1 MKDLTTVLAAVK
13 RERTRSDAVYVMLS
27 IMSPK
32 DWTEMLQE
40 DVDDVKE
47 AMDTEDKER
56 ILACAIELATT
67 AVCLAENAEDLF
79 DVDQ

>member
-1 MKDLTTVLAAVK
+1 MKDLMSVLAAVK
-13 RERTRSDAVYVMLS
+13 KERTRQNSVYGLLS

-40 DVDDVKE
+40 DVDELKA
-47 AMDTEDKER
+47 AMRAEDKEY
-56 ILACAIELATT
+56 ILSCAVELAAT
-67 AVCLAENAEDLF
+67 AVCLAENVEDLF